1 MKKVYEIIFSP
12 TGHSKK
18 AAELIAGELITGE
31 LRGQKKTV
39 DLCLPGDEERET
51 AIEAGS
57 ICIFSV
63 PCYGGRVPQT
73 AAERISKRI
82 KAPQGK
88 EKVPAIICVT
98 YGNRAFEDALLELAD
113 LVEKAGFRVAAAAA
127 LVAEHNIVHEFAAG
141 RPDEKDEQEIRAFA
155 AKARQFLNEGA
166 ESGLKKGAESDLAI
180 PGNRP
185 YKTWKASAPD
195 IIVDKSTCV
204 YCGMCALKCPT
215 AAISKDGQRVDRGK
229 CIGCMRCLAI
239 CRSRS
244 LPPAYVS
251 GLREKIAPACQG
263 RKENLFFLPSDAC
276 K

>member
-18 AAELIAGELITGE
+18 AAELIAGELISGE

-113 LVEKAGFRVAAAAA
+113 LVEKAGFRVLA
-127 LVAEHNIVHEFAAG
+127 AEHNIVHEFAAG

-155 AKARQFLNEGA
+155 AKAGQFFKEGA
-166 ESGLKKGAESDLAI
+166 ESGLAI
-180 PGNRP
+180 PGSRP
-185 YKTWKASAPD
+185 YKEWKGSAPD

>member
-18 AAELIAGELITGE
+18 VAELIAGE
-31 LRGQKKTV
+31 LRGQKKTI
-39 DLCLPGDEERET
+39 DLCLPGDQEI

-57 ICIFSV
+57 TCVFSV

-82 KAPQGK
+82 KAPQSA
-88 EKVPAIICVT
+88 EKIPAIVCVT

-113 LVEKAGFRVAAAAA
+113 LVEEAGFRVAAAAA
-127 LVAEHNIVHEFAAG
+127 LVAEHNIVHVFAAG
-141 RPDEKDEQEIRAFA
+141 RPDEKDQQEIRAFA
-155 AKARQFLNEGA
+155 AKAALHLKEG
-166 ESGLKKGAESDLAI
+166 EEGSLTI
-180 PGNRP
+180 PGSRP
-185 YKTWKASAPD
+185 YKAWKGSVPD

-215 AAISKDGQRVDRGK
+215 AAISKDGQTVDRDK

-251 GLREKIAPACQG
+251 GLREKIAPAYQG
-263 RKENLFFLPSDAC
+263 RKENLFFLPRDAC

>member
-18 AAELIAGELITGE
+18 AAELIAGELISGE

-113 LVEKAGFRVAAAAA
+113 LVEKAGFRVLAGAQYRAR
-127 LVAEHNIVHEFAAG
+127 IRG
-141 RPDEKDEQEIRAFA
+141 RPARRERRAGD
-155 AKARQFLNEGA
+155 Q
-166 ESGLKKGAESDLAI
+166 
-180 PGNRP
+180 
-185 YKTWKASAPD
+185 
-195 IIVDKSTCV
+195 
-204 YCGMCALKCPT
+204 
-215 AAISKDGQRVDRGK
+215 
-229 CIGCMRCLAI
+229 
-239 CRSRS
+239 
-244 LPPAYVS
+244 
-251 GLREKIAPACQG
+251 GLRRQG
-263 RKENLFFLPSDAC
+263 RAVL
-276 K
+276 